1 MGLAHGVNLV
11 RGLEESWLGWQPE
24 ALDAAVEAAVLR
36 YLAVAHFG
44 RGRGAWAQSEAPA
57 QWRAV
62 VVEALA
68 PSRPV
73 RAALWTER
81 SDEATTAKALQAVL
95 TQTCRQALATLYP
108 LAPVPVPASVVQR
121 HGDR

>member
-11 RGLEESWLGWQPE
+11 RGLDESWLGWQPE

-44 RGRGAWAQSEAPA
+44 RGRGQWTPTEAPP
-57 QWRAV
+57 QWREV
-62 VVEALA
+62 VAEALA

-73 RAALWTER
+73 LAALW
-81 SDEATTAKALQAVL
+81 SDRQDESTTAGRLSEVL
-95 TQTCRQALATLYP
+95 ERTCRQALATLYP
-108 LAPVPVPASVVQR
+108 QAPVPGR
-121 HGDR
+121 